1 MIDIAA
7 GSVVDI
13 AAGSVVDI
21 AVLGAGP
28 AGMAAAT
35 EAARRGAKVV
45 LFDESP
51 APGGQVYRAPPV
63 GYAMPRDADR
73 DAGDALR
80 ASLAASGAV
89 VRVGHRVWGVGGGP
103 LVPLGDAPAPFRLD
117 ALAPDGSNTITE
129 ARALVLATGTHER
142 IIPFPGWTLPGVLGL
157 AAATILLKA
166 NGVLPG
172 RRVVVAGAGPLLYA
186 VAAKVTKAGATVAA
200 VVDLAA
206 TSEWI
211 AALPALMAR
220 PDLLARGAAWR
231 AGLMAKGVPVLA
243 AHRVVAA
250 EGDDVLRRIR
260 VAPLAGGA
268 ERVIECDALTIGHG
282 LVPATEATRAFRAAH
297 RYIAPSGGWVPVLDE
312 DRRTSIAQLYACGDG
327 SGVRGAAAA
336 PASGRLAALAAM
348 RDLAL
353 IDAATHAAARAT
365 PAADF
370 ARASRAGGAMARM
383 MALRPALVAAIPAE
397 TIICRCEGVTR
408 AQIESAVADGAT
420 AMNQVKQFTRCGMGP
435 CQGRICGEAA
445 AELVAARVGGRE
457 KAGFATGRVPL
468 RPVAMDALLGDF
480 DYADIPVPRPAPI

>member
-1 MIDIAA
+1 MI
-7 GSVVDI
+7 
-13 AAGSVVDI
+13 DI

-35 EAARRGAKVV
+35 EAAQRGAKVV
-45 LFDESP
+45 IFDESP

-63 GYAMPRDADR
+63 GYAMPPDADTR
-73 DAGDALR
+73 AGDAMR
-80 ASLAASGAV
+80 AALAASGAE
-89 VRVGHRVWGVGGGP
+89 VRLGHRVWGVGGGP
-103 LVPLGDAPAPFRLD
+103 LVPLGEEAAPFRLD
-117 ALAPDGSNTITE
+117 ALAPDGTNSITQ
-129 ARALVLATGTHER
+129 ARALVLASGTHER

-186 VAAKVTKAGATVAA
+186 VAAKIAKAGATVAA
-200 VVDLAA
+200 VVDLAS
-206 TSEWI
+206 TREWMR
-211 AALPALMAR
+211 ALPALMAR

-231 AGLMAKGVPVLA
+231 AGLLAKGVPVLA

-250 EGDDVLRRIR
+250 EGDEVLRAIR
-260 VAPLAGGA
+260 VMPLAGGA
-268 ERVIECDALTIGHG
+268 ERTIECDALCIGHG
-282 LVPATEATRAFRAAH
+282 LVPGTEATRTFRAAH
-297 RYIAPSGGWVPVLDE
+297 RYEAEAGGWVPLLDE
-312 DRRTSIAQLYACGDG
+312 DRRTSIPLLFACGDG

-336 PASGRLAALAAM
+336 PASGSLAALAAM
-348 RDLAL
+348 RDLGL
-353 IDAATHAAARAT
+353 MDATAHAAARAT
-365 PAADF
+365 PAAEF

-383 MALRPALVAAIPAE
+383 MALRPALVAAIPPE

-408 AQIESAVADGAT
+408 AEIEAAIDDGA
-420 AMNQVKQFTRCGMGP
+420 AEMNQVKQFTRCGMGP

-445 AELVAARVGGRE
+445 AEIVAARVGGRE
-457 KAGFATGRVPL
+457 RAGFATGRVPL

>member
-1 MIDIAA
+1 MI
-7 GSVVDI
+7 
-13 AAGSVVDI
+13 DI

-35 EAARRGAKVV
+35 QAAERGASVL

-51 APGGQVYRAPPV
+51 APGGQVYRAAPA
-63 GYAMPRDADR
+63 GYAIPRDVDR
-73 DAGDALR
+73 AEGDALR
-80 ASLAASGAV
+80 AALAASGAV
-89 VRVGHRVWGVGGGP
+89 VRTGHRVWGVGGGP
-103 LVPLGDAPAPFRLD
+103 LVPLGEAAAPFRLD

-186 VAAKVTKAGATVAA
+186 VAAKLAKAGATVAA

-231 AGLMAKGVPVLA
+231 AGLTLKGIPIQA
-243 AHRVVAA
+243 AHRILAA
-250 EGDDVLRRIR
+250 EGEGVLQRVRI
-260 VAPLAGGA
+260 APLAGGA
-268 ERVIECDALTIGHG
+268 DRVFDCDALTIGHG

-297 RYIAPSGGWVPVLDE
+297 RYAAESGGWVPVLDE
-312 DRRTSIAQLYACGDG
+312 DRRTSIPLLYACGDG

-336 PASGRLAALAAM
+336 PASGRLAALAAL
-348 RDLAL
+348 RDLGL
-353 IDAATHAAARAT
+353 IDAAIHATSRAS

-370 ARASRAGGAMARM
+370 ARAARAGGAMARM
-383 MALRPALVAAIPAE
+383 MALRPALVAAIPPE

-408 AQIESAVADGAT
+408 AQIEAAVEDGAT

-435 CQGRICGEAA
+435 CQGRLCGEAA
-445 AELVAARVGGRE
+445 AELVAARVGGRD